1 MNKIEDR
8 PVSSLLDL
16 SGRKAIV
23 TGGAMG
29 LGFGVA
35 KRLAEAG
42 ADVLISDI
50 NEAAL
55 DKAVERMSGKG
66 YQVETRVVDSSRE
79 QDNVELFEYARNH
92 FGGVDILVNNAG
104 VYPVSSVVDM
114 SLEELRR
121 VLSTNVESTFIATRE
136 AGRMMIDQKRGGVI
150 VNLSSLEG
158 LRVSFPGMSHYG
170 ASKAAIIGQ
179 TRHAALEL
187 GPHKIRVVAIAPGGI
202 MTEGVKANIDNVD
215 GADVDEFLKEMAANI
230 PLGSFGHPDDIARVV
245 LFLVSDAASY
255 ITGTTVLIDGGAML
269 V

>member
-1 MNKIEDR
+1 MTKIEER
-8 PVSSLLDL
+8 PVSSLLDI

-29 LGFGVA
+29 LGFGIA

-55 DKAVERMSGKG
+55 EKAAKRLSEMG
-66 YQVETRVVDSSRE
+66 YQVDTRIADSGRE
-79 QDNVELFEYARNH
+79 EDNVALFKYAREH

-104 VYPVSSVVDM
+104 IYPVSGVVDM
-114 SLEELRR
+114 PLEELRQ
-121 VLSTNVESTFIATRE
+121 VLSINVESTFIACRE
-136 AGRMMIDQKRGGVI
+136 AGSMMIDQKRGGVI
-150 VNLSSLEG
+150 INLSSLEG
-158 LRVSFPGMSHYG
+158 LTVSFPGMSHYG
-170 ASKAAIIGQ
+170 ASKAAIIAQ

-202 MTEGVKANIDNVD
+202 MTEGVQANFDNTE
-215 GADVDEFLKEMAANI
+215 GLNVDEFLKEMAAKI

-255 ITGTTVLIDGGAML
+255 ITGTTILIDGGALL